1 MKTYNSSE
9 LTRLRRQ
16 IVTPFL
22 IEIYKEGGLDKIE
35 INEILRIIPR
45 KRLVAKAKWQE
56 KTVVVKIFFAPL
68 RWKRN
73 LSGEISGINL
83 LRKNGLRAPAILHDG
98 ELADKKGAALVLEF
112 FEDSKTIGEHFNEAQ
127 SVSERQLWFSK
138 TIRAI
143 GVCHRSGLW
152 QSDLH
157 MDNFLQ
163 SKNHIYYLDGG
174 GIRVLEDYPSNDLIY
189 KNIALFFAQFKVE
202 NDENID
208 ALLRDYC
215 LENKKL
221 NTLNKTLIADKVR
234 EARILR
240 IANYEKKIFRSTT
253 AHRRIRSIHKFVVHA
268 RDIYCSSLE
277 SFVGDP
283 NSYIKK
289 ERLMKDGN
297 STTVAEFNFDGKIC
311 VIKRYNL
318 KSLWQKMKYL
328 FKPSRAAK
336 CWRNSLM
343 LRMLGVETPRPFM
356 IIEERLFGLL
366 RQKAYFVCEK
376 IEAPNLM
383 EYFEDKKLKNS
394 ELVQIIAKFRNLF
407 QIMIDYKISHGDM
420 KASNFIFHN
429 EQLIVLDL
437 DGMKRHKSNRS
448 FKKAIMKDFNRFM
461 KNWRNNEYEEEFK
474 SMIDELDIL
483 TNS

>member
-1 MKTYNSSE
+1 MKTYTSSE
-9 LTRLRRQ
+9 LTQLGRH
-16 IVTPFL
+16 IVTPFI
-22 IEIYKEGGLDKIE
+22 IEIYKEGCLDQVK

-45 KRLVAKAKWQE
+45 RRLVAKANWQGIN
-56 KTVVVKIFFAPL
+56 VIVKIFFAPL

-73 LSGEISGINL
+73 LSRDISGINL
-83 LRKNGLRAPAILHDG
+83 LRKSGLRAPAILHVG
-98 ELADKKGAALVLEF
+98 ETAEKKGAALILELV
-112 FEDSKTIGEHFNEAQ
+112 EDAKTIGEYFRQAESA
-127 SVSERQLWFSK
+127 SERQLWFSR

-143 GVCHRSGLW
+143 GVCHRSGLS

-157 MDNFLQ
+157 MGNFLQ
-163 SKNHIYYLDGG
+163 SENHIYYLDGG
-174 GIRVLEDYPSNDLIY
+174 GIRVLEDSPSNDPIY
-189 KNIALFFAQFKVE
+189 RNIALFLAQFKVE
-202 NDENID
+202 NDRNIGT
-208 ALLRDYC
+208 LLKEYC
-215 LENKKL
+215 LENKKIT
-221 NTLNKTLIADKVR
+221 NLNKKQIEDKVR
-234 EARILR
+234 EARTLR
-240 IANYEKKIFRSTT
+240 ISNYEKKIFRSTT
-253 AHRRIRSIHKFVVHA
+253 AHRCIRSIDKFVVYA

-277 SFVGDP
+277 NFVGDP
-283 NSYIKK
+283 SSFIKK
-289 ERLMKDGN
+289 EHLMKDGN
-297 STTVAEFNFDGKIC
+297 STTVAECNLDGEIC

-318 KSLWQKMKYL
+318 KSLKQKMKYL

-343 LRMLGVETPRPFM
+343 LRMLGVKTPRPFM

-383 EYFEDKKLKNS
+383 EYFEEKQLKHS
-394 ELVQIIAKFRNLF
+394 ELVQIIAKFRNFF

-437 DGMKRHKSNRS
+437 DGMKRHQSNRS

-474 SMIDELDIL
+474 RLIDELEIL

>member
-9 LTRLRRQ
+9 LTRLGRQ
-16 IVTPFL
+16 MVTPFL
-22 IEIYKEGGLDKIE
+22 VEIYTEGGLDKIK

-45 KRLVAKAKWQE
+45 KRLVAKAKWRGT
-56 KTVVVKIFFAPL
+56 TVVVKIFFASL

-73 LSGEISGINL
+73 LSGELSGINL
-83 LRKNGLRAPAILHDG
+83 LRKNGLRAPAILHEG

-112 FEDSKTIGEHFNEAQ
+112 VEDSKTIGEYFNEAE
-127 SVSERQLWFSK
+127 SASERQLWFSK
-138 TIRAI
+138 SIRAI

-174 GIRVLEDYPSNDLIY
+174 GIRILEDYSSNDLIY

-202 NDENID
+202 NDENIGT
-208 ALLRDYC
+208 LLKDYC

-221 NTLNKTLIADKVR
+221 NTLNKKQITDKVR

-253 AHRRIRSIHKFVVHA
+253 AHRNIRSIRRFVVHA
-268 RDIYCSSLE
+268 RDIYSSSFE

-289 ERLMKDGN
+289 ECIMKDGN
-297 STTVAEFNFDGKIC
+297 STTVAEFNFDGEIC

-437 DGMKRHKSNRS
+437 DGMKRHQSNRS

>member
-1 MKTYNSSE
+1 
-9 LTRLRRQ
+9 
-16 IVTPFL
+16 
-22 IEIYKEGGLDKIE
+22 
-35 INEILRIIPR
+35 
-45 KRLVAKAKWQE
+45 
-56 KTVVVKIFFAPL
+56 
-68 RWKRN
+68 
-73 LSGEISGINL
+73 
-83 LRKNGLRAPAILHDG
+83 
-98 ELADKKGAALVLEF
+98 
-112 FEDSKTIGEHFNEAQ
+112 
-127 SVSERQLWFSK
+127 
-138 TIRAI
+138 
-143 GVCHRSGLW
+143 
-152 QSDLH
+152 
-157 MDNFLQ
+157 
-163 SKNHIYYLDGG
+163 
-174 GIRVLEDYPSNDLIY
+174 
-189 KNIALFFAQFKVE
+189 
-202 NDENID
+202 
-208 ALLRDYC
+208 
-215 LENKKL
+215 
-221 NTLNKTLIADKVR
+221 
-234 EARILR
+234 
-240 IANYEKKIFRSTT
+240 
-253 AHRRIRSIHKFVVHA
+253 
-268 RDIYCSSLE
+268 
-277 SFVGDP
+277 
-283 NSYIKK
+283 
-289 ERLMKDGN
+289 MKDGN

>member
-1 MKTYNSSE
+1 MSSK
-9 LTRLRRQ
+9 LVQLGRQ
-16 IVTPFL
+16 RVTPFL
-22 IEIYKEGGLDKIE
+22 IEIYKDGCLDQIE

-45 KRLVAKAKWQE
+45 KRLVAIATWQGV
-56 KTVVVKIFFAPL
+56 TVVVKLFYAPL

-73 LSGEISGINL
+73 LSRDISGINL
-83 LRKNGLRAPAILHDG
+83 LRKSGLRTPAVLHEG
-98 ELADKKGAALVLEF
+98 ILADKKGAALVFEF
-112 FEDSKTIGEHFNEAQ
+112 VEDGKTIGEYFKEAE
-127 SVSERQLWFSK
+127 SESERQLWFSK
-138 TIRAI
+138 TVRAI

-157 MDNFLQ
+157 MDNFLE

-174 GIRVLEDYPSNDLIY
+174 GIRILEDSPSNDLIY
-189 KNIALFFAQFKVE
+189 RNIALFLAQFKVE
-202 NDENID
+202 NDENIVT
-208 ALLRDYC
+208 LLKDYY
-215 LENKKL
+215 LENEKL
-221 NTLNKTLIADKVR
+221 INLDKELIAEKVK

-240 IANYEKKIFRSTT
+240 ITDYEKKLFRSTT
-253 AHRRIRSIHKFVVHA
+253 AHRNIRSMRKFVMYA
-268 RDIYCSSLE
+268 NDTCSSSLK

-289 ERLMKDGN
+289 ECVIKDGN
-297 STTVAEFNFDGKIC
+297 STTVAEFNFNGKIC

-318 KSLWQKMKYL
+318 KSFWQKTKYL

-343 LRMLGVETPRPFM
+343 LRMLGVETPKPFM

-383 EYFEDKKLKNS
+383 EYFEDRQLKHCD
-394 ELVQIIAKFRNLF
+394 LVQIIAKFRRLF
-407 QIMIDYKISHGDM
+407 QIMIDYRISHGDM

-429 EQLIVLDL
+429 EKLIVLDL
-437 DGMKRHKSNRS
+437 DGMKRHRSNRS

-474 SMIDELDIL
+474 SMIDELEII

>member
-1 MKTYNSSE
+1 MAGDQSRSKN
-9 LTRLRRQ
+9 
-16 IVTPFL
+16 I
-22 IEIYKEGGLDKIE
+22 
-35 INEILRIIPR
+35 
-45 KRLVAKAKWQE
+45 
-56 KTVVVKIFFAPL
+56 FAPL

-73 LSGEISGINL
+73 LSRDISGINL
-83 LRKNGLRAPAILHDG
+83 LRKSGLRAPAILHVG
-98 ELADKKGAALVLEF
+98 ETAEKKGAALILEL
-112 FEDSKTIGEHFNEAQ
+112 FEDAKTIGEYFEEAE
-127 SVSERQLWFSK
+127 SASERQLWFSR

-157 MDNFLQ
+157 MGNFLQ
-163 SKNHIYYLDGG
+163 SENHIYYLDGG
-174 GIRVLEDYPSNDLIY
+174 GIRVLEDSPSNDLIY
-189 KNIALFFAQFKVE
+189 RNIALFLAQFKVE
-202 NDENID
+202 NDENIGT
-208 ALLRDYC
+208 LLKEYC
-215 LENKKL
+215 LENKKI
-221 NTLNKTLIADKVR
+221 NNVDKKLIAEKVR

-240 IANYEKKIFRSTT
+240 ISNYEKKLFRSTT
-253 AHRRIRSIHKFVVHA
+253 AHRSIRSVRKFVVHA
-268 RDIYCSSLE
+268 RDIYSSSFE
-277 SFVGDP
+277 SFIGDP
-283 NSYIKK
+283 NTYIKK
-289 ERLMKDGN
+289 ECIMKDGN
-297 STTVAEFNFDGKIC
+297 STTVAEFNFDGEIC

-318 KSLWQKMKYL
+318 KSLLQKMKYL

-356 IIEERLFGLL
+356 VIEERLFGLL

-383 EYFEDKKLKNS
+383 EYFEDKQLKNS

-437 DGMKRHKSNRS
+437 DGMKRHQSNRS
-448 FKKAIMKDFNRFM
+448 FKKAIMKDLNRFM
-461 KNWRNNEYEEEFK
+461 ENWRNKEYEEEFK
-474 SMIDELDIL
+474 SMIDKLEIL
-483 TNS
+483 INS

>member
-1 MKTYNSSE
+1 MKTYTSSE
-9 LTRLRRQ
+9 LTQLGRH

-22 IEIYKEGGLDKIE
+22 IETYNDGFLDQIK

-45 KRLVAKAKWQE
+45 KRLVAKANWRGT
-56 KTVVVKIFFAPL
+56 TVVVKIFFAPL

-73 LSGEISGINL
+73 LSKDISGINL
-83 LRKNGLRAPAILHDG
+83 LRKSGLRAPAILHVG

-112 FEDSKTIGEHFNEAQ
+112 VEGAKTIGEYFKEAE
-127 SVSERQLWFSK
+127 SASERQLWFLR

-143 GVCHRSGLW
+143 GVCHRNGLW

-163 SKNHIYYLDGG
+163 SENQIYYLDGG
-174 GIRVLEDYPSNDLIY
+174 GIRTLEDSPSNDVIY
-189 KNIALFFAQFKVE
+189 RNIALFLAQFKVE
-202 NDENID
+202 NDVNIGT
-208 ALLRDYC
+208 LLKEYC
-215 LENKKL
+215 LENKKI
-221 NTLNKTLIADKVR
+221 NNLNKKLIADKVR

-240 IANYEKKIFRSTT
+240 ISNYEKKLFRSTT
-253 AHRRIRSIHKFVVHA
+253 AHRNIRSITKFVVHA
-268 RDIYCSSLE
+268 RDIYPSSFE

-283 NSYIKK
+283 NNHIKK

-318 KSLWQKMKYL
+318 KSPWQKIKYL

-356 IIEERLFGLL
+356 IMEERLFGLL
-366 RQKAYFVCEK
+366 RKKAYFVCEK
-376 IEAPNLM
+376 IEAPNLI
-383 EYFEDKKLKNS
+383 EYFEGKQLNHS
-394 ELVQIIAKFRNLF
+394 ELALIIAKFRNLF

-429 EQLIVLDL
+429 EKLFVLDL
-437 DGMKRHKSNRS
+437 DGMKRHQSNRS

-461 KNWRNNEYEEEFK
+461 KNWRNNQYEEEFK
-474 SMIDELDIL
+474 SMINELEIL

>member
-1 MKTYNSSE
+1 MKTYTSSE
-9 LTRLRRQ
+9 LTQLGRQ

-22 IEIYKEGGLDKIE
+22 IEIYREGCLDQIKI
-35 INEILRIIPR
+35 IEILRIIPR
-45 KRLVAKAKWQE
+45 KRLVAKANWQGT
-56 KTVVVKIFFAPL
+56 TVIVKIFFAPL

-73 LSGEISGINL
+73 LSRDISGIIL
-83 LRKNGLRAPAILHDG
+83 LRKNGLRAPAILHEG

-112 FEDSKTIGEHFNEAQ
+112 VEDGKTVGEYFKEAE
-127 SVSERQLWFSK
+127 SASEQQLWFSK
-138 TIRAI
+138 TVRAI

-157 MDNFLQ
+157 MDNFIQ

-174 GIRVLEDYPSNDLIY
+174 GIRVLEDSSSNDVIY
-189 KNIALFFAQFKVE
+189 RNIALFLAQFKVE
-202 NDENID
+202 NDENIGI
-208 ALLRDYC
+208 LLKEYC
-215 LENKKL
+215 LENQKI
-221 NTLNKTLIADKVR
+221 NNLNKKLIADKVR

-240 IANYEKKIFRSTT
+240 ISNYEKKLFRSTT
-253 AHRRIRSIHKFVVHA
+253 AHRNIRSISKFVVHA
-268 RDIYCSSLE
+268 RDIYSSSFE

-283 NSYIKK
+283 NGYIKK
-289 ERLMKDGN
+289 ECLMKDGN
-297 STTVAEFNFDGKIC
+297 STTVAEFNFDGEIC

-318 KSLWQKMKYL
+318 KSLWQKIKYL

-343 LRMLGVETPRPFM
+343 LRMLGVETPRPF
-356 IIEERLFGLL
+356 IIMEERLFGLL
-366 RQKAYFVCEK
+366 RKKAYFVCEK

-383 EYFEDKKLKNS
+383 EYFEGKQLKHT
-394 ELVQIIAKFRNLF
+394 ELAQIIAKFRNLF

-429 EQLIVLDL
+429 EKLFVLDL
-437 DGMKRHKSNRS
+437 DGMKRHQSNRH

-474 SMIDELDIL
+474 SMIDELEIL

>member
-1 MKTYNSSE
+1 MKTYTSSE
-9 LTRLRRQ
+9 LTQLGRH
-16 IVTPFL
+16 IATPFL
-22 IEIYKEGGLDKIE
+22 IEIYKEGCLDQIK

-45 KRLVAKAKWQE
+45 KRLVAKATWQGT
-56 KTVVVKIFFAPL
+56 KVVAKIFFAPL

-73 LSGEISGINL
+73 LSRDISGINL
-83 LRKNGLRAPAILHDG
+83 LRESGLRAPAILHVG
-98 ELADKKGAALVLEF
+98 ETAEKKGAALILELV
-112 FEDSKTIGEHFNEAQ
+112 EDAKTIGEYFEEAE
-127 SVSERQLWFSK
+127 SASERQLWLSR

-157 MDNFLQ
+157 MGNFLQ
-163 SKNHIYYLDGG
+163 SENHIYYLDGG
-174 GIRVLEDYPSNDLIY
+174 GIRVLEDSPSNDLIY
-189 KNIALFFAQFKVE
+189 RNIALFLAQFKVE
-202 NDENID
+202 NDENIGT
-208 ALLRDYC
+208 LLNEYC
-215 LENKKL
+215 LENKKI
-221 NTLNKTLIADKVR
+221 NNVDKRLIAEKVR

-240 IANYEKKIFRSTT
+240 ISNYEKKLFRSTT
-253 AHRRIRSIHKFVVHA
+253 AHRNIRSIRKFVVHA
-268 RDIYCSSLE
+268 RDIFSSSFE

-289 ERLMKDGN
+289 ECIMKDGN
-297 STTVAEFNFDGKIC
+297 STTVAEFNFDGEIC

-343 LRMLGVETPRPFM
+343 LRMLGVQTPRPFM

-383 EYFEDKKLKNS
+383 EYFEDRQLKRS

-420 KASNFIFHN
+420 KASNFIYHN

-437 DGMKRHKSNRS
+437 DGMKRHQSNRS
-448 FKKAIMKDFNRFM
+448 FKKAIIRDFNRFM
-461 KNWRNNEYEEEFK
+461 KNWRNNEYEKEFK
-474 SMIDELDIL
+474 SMIDKLEIL